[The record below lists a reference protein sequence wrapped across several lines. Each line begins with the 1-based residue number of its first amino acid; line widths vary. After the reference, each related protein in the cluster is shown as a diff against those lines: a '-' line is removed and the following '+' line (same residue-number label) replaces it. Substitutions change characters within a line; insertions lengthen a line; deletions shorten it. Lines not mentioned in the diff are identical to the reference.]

1 MHSAFANLKALV
13 LGKLE
18 YYSVQESA
26 SSLDISISV
35 DTHEAVAASY
45 TNIEQLSLKLSSV
58 LLLSVLSTQKYSVV
72 NTRCGKYMYD

>member
-1 MHSAFANLKALV
+1 MHSAFANLKALF

-18 YYSVQESA
+18 YYSVLESA

-35 DTHEAVAASY
+35 DTNEAVATSY
-45 TNIEQLSLKLSSV
+45 TSIEQLSLKLSSV

-72 NTRCGKYMYD
+72 NTRYENYKYS